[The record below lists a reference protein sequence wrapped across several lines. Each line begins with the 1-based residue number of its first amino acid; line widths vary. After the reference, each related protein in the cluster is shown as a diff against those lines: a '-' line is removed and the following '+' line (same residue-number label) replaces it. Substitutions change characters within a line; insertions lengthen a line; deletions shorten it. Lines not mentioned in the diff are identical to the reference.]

1 MIVTCVGNALMSYM
15 RGEYYAFPV
24 ADGAIVLHGGRTDCG
39 CGRHRQFP
47 VILLPLATF
56 DELVVMRFAEL
67 VQDEKVLETI
77 TRTAESGRFGNGG
90 AGALANICGP

>member
-1 MIVTCVGNALMSYM
+1 
-15 RGEYYAFPV
+15 
-24 ADGAIVLHGGRTDCG
+24 
-39 CGRHRQFP
+39 